1 MAVIIDGKKVSNE
14 IKEDIKNRTAKLYA
28 EKGIKPGIA
37 LLRVGEDPASKVYV
51 NMKIKT
57 CEYLDFYS
65 VNEILPETATEQ
77 EILNKIDEWNNDE
90 LIHGI
95 LVQLPLP
102 KHISEYNVINKI
114 SPDKD
119 ADGFH
124 PVSLGKLMIGLPG
137 YVPCTPAGVVELL
150 KYYNIETKGK
160 HIVMVG
166 RSNIVG
172 KPLANL
178 LYQKYNDTNGIV
190 TIVHSYADDISKYT
204 KQADVLISAV
214 GKPNFINGKDVK
226 EGVVALDVGINSV
239 DAPDTKKGYYITGDL
254 NFEEIEPKA
263 YAITPVPG
271 GVGPMT
277 IAMLMKNTYLSAE
290 KSVENK

>member
-1 MAVIIDGKKVSNE
+1 MAIIIDGKKVADE
-14 IKEDIKNRTAKLYA
+14 IKNDIKLKTEKLINEY
-28 EKGIKPGIA
+28 GIKPGIA
-37 LLRVGEDPASKVYV
+37 LLRVGKDPASEVYV
-51 NMKIKT
+51 NMKVKV
-57 CEYLDFYS
+57 CEKLNFHS
-65 VNEILPETATEQ
+65 VNKILPEDTSEK
-77 EILNKIDEWNNDE
+77 EILNIIDEWNKDDK
-90 LIHGI
+90 IHGI

-102 KHISEYNVINKI
+102 KHISEFNVINKI

-124 PVSLGKLMIGLPG
+124 PESLGRLMIGLPG
-137 YVPCTPAGVVELL
+137 FVPCTPAGVVELL
-150 KYYNIETKGK
+150 KYYKIETAGK
-160 HIVMVG
+160 HIVIVG

-172 KPLANL
+172 KPLANM

-190 TIVHSYADDISKYT
+190 TIVHSYAEDISQYT
-204 KQADVLISAV
+204 KQADILISAV
-214 GKPNFINGKDVK
+214 GKPNFIRGEDVK
-226 EGVVALDVGINSV
+226 EGVVALDVGINSI

-254 NFEEIEPKA
+254 NFDEVNEKA

-290 KSVENK
+290 NSKTN

>member
-1 MAVIIDGKKVSNE
+1 MAIIIDGKKVADE
-14 IKEDIKNRTAKLYA
+14 IKNDIKLKTAKLINEY
-28 EKGIKPGIA
+28 GIKPGIA
-37 LLRVGEDPASKVYV
+37 LLRVGKDPASEVYV
-51 NMKIKT
+51 NMKVKV
-57 CEYLDFYS
+57 CEKLNFHS
-65 VNEILPETATEQ
+65 VNKILPEDTSEK
-77 EILNKIDEWNNDE
+77 EILNIIDEWNKDDK
-90 LIHGI
+90 IHGI

-102 KHISEYNVINKI
+102 KHISEFNVINKI

-124 PVSLGKLMIGLPG
+124 PESLGRLMIGLPG
-137 YVPCTPAGVVELL
+137 FVPCTPAGVVELL
-150 KYYNIETKGK
+150 KYYKIETAGK
-160 HIVMVG
+160 HIVIVG

-172 KPLANL
+172 KPLANM

-190 TIVHSYADDISKYT
+190 TIVHSYAEDISQYT
-204 KQADVLISAV
+204 KQADILISAV
-214 GKPNFINGKDVK
+214 GKPNFIRGEDVK
-226 EGVVALDVGINSV
+226 EGVVALDVGINSI

-254 NFEEIEPKA
+254 NFDEVNEKA

-290 KSVENK
+290 NKLIQI